1 MKFSNKNK
9 IIILIFLLGIYIY
22 PQSIKEQTFD
32 IIKLQ
37 FGDNVNI
44 ESVKYEIPLKIK
56 NEIEKEAQQHFYSEV
71 VYIFK
76 ISKSDSLIS
85 TGILDNVYGKSMPI
99 TFLVLF
105 NLSGKI
111 ISTDIV
117 KYREPYG
124 GGVKLKIWND
134 QFKGKNLNSKFKVGD
149 DIDSISGATISVRS
163 VTKGIKKLTLLY
175 NKIKNKI

>member
-1 MKFSNKNK
+1 MKISNKNK
-9 IIILIFLLGIYIY
+9 IIILIFLLGINIY
-22 PQSIKEQTFD
+22 PQSIKEQTID

-37 FGDNVNI
+37 FGDNLNI

-56 NEIEKEAQQHFYSEV
+56 NEVEKEAQQHFYSEV

-76 ISKSDSLIS
+76 INRSDSLIS
-85 TGILDNVYGKSMPI
+85 TGILDNVYGKSMLI

-105 NLSGKI
+105 DLNGEI
-111 ISTDIV
+111 ILTDIV

-124 GGVKLKIWND
+124 GGIKIKRWND
-134 QFKGKNLNSKFKVGD
+134 QFKRKNSKSKFKVGE

-163 VTKGIKKLTLLY
+163 VTKGIQKLTLLFE
-175 NKIKNKI
+175 KIKNKI